1 MKNISEE
8 MGNLQRLVEMLAAQ
22 FGKNSEIILHDLSKD
37 YEHTIVA
44 IENNWITGRKV
55 GDGGTNLGLE
65 VLRNPPSA
73 NGDIYNYFTKTADGR
88 LLRSSTLYFRDGTGK
103 VIGSLCINTDITQ
116 MVDMQ
121 KSLHEMTMIT
131 DESRIEEVFANS
143 VEELIDFFIKES
155 KKIVDKP
162 GKEMIREE
170 KMEVLRYLDSKGF
183 FLITH
188 SGAVACDYLDISKY
202 TLYKY
207 LGMIRGDN
215 VEKCPENGSE
225 GGQEKETEE

>member
-1 MKNISEE
+1 MRTINDE
-8 MGNLQRLVEMLAAQ
+8 MSNLKRLVEMLAAQ
-22 FGKNSEIILHDLSKD
+22 FGKNSEIILHDLTRD

-44 IENNWITGRKV
+44 IENNWITGREV

-65 VLRNPPSA
+65 VLRNPPNA

-88 LLRSSTLYFRDGTGK
+88 TLRSSTLYFRDEKGK

-116 MVDMQ
+116 MTEMQ
-121 KSLHEMTMIT
+121 KSLQEMTMT
-131 DESRIEEVFANS
+131 SVDGEIEEVFANN
-143 VEELIDFFIKES
+143 VEDLVEFYIGEI

-162 GKEMIREE
+162 GKDMTREE
-170 KMEVLRYLDSKGF
+170 KMDVLRYLDSKGF

-188 SGAVACDYLDISKY
+188 AGAYACENLDISKY

-207 LGMIRGDN
+207 LGIIRG
-215 VEKCPENGSE
+215 ENGE
-225 GGQEKETEE
+225 ENGTEKKTGEERKET

>member
-1 MKNISEE
+1 MKNINEE
-8 MGNLQRLVEMLAAQ
+8 MSNLQRLVEMLAAQ
-22 FGKNSEIILHDLSKD
+22 FGKNSEIILHDLTKD

-73 NGDIYNYFTKTADGR
+73 NGDIYNYFTKTAEGR
-88 LLRSSTLYFRDGTGK
+88 LLRSSTLYFRDESGK

-116 MVDMQ
+116 MSEMQ
-121 KSLHEMTMIT
+121 KALQEFTMVPQ
-131 DESRIEEVFANS
+131 ESEIEEVFANN
-143 VEELIDFFIKES
+143 VEDLVEFFISES

-162 GKEMIREE
+162 AGEMTREE
-170 KMEVLRYLDSKGF
+170 KMEILRYLDSKGF

-188 SGAVACDYLDISKY
+188 AGSFACEYLDISKY

-207 LGMIRGDN
+207 LGMIRADNDGGDG
-215 VEKCPENGSE
+215 ELPAEDE
-225 GGQEKETEE
+225 QEA